1 MEPGVRVD
9 DPLLCPGLRI
19 KTNPGQ
25 TPKMLPRELWA
36 PEFSKLPGVG
46 AAWPGRGPR
55 GGGVVVGPE
64 DKWGPPHN
72 RNNQGKQSLEMM
84 GKAQPGWEQAS
95 KAQLCGCQGG

>member
-25 TPKMLPRELWA
+25 TPKMPLGGLRA

-46 AAWPGRGPR
+46 AAWPGRSSR
-55 GGGVVVGPE
+55 GGGVVVGP
-64 DKWGPPHN
+64 
-72 RNNQGKQSLEMM
+72 
-84 GKAQPGWEQAS
+84 
-95 KAQLCGCQGG
+95 